1 MAAQILATIIFLIM
15 FGFIITEKAPRHLV
29 TLICAAATLLLVFG
43 VCMHSVSAVW
53 ETLNLESFFHT
64 SFWYS
69 AEASESGGINWET
82 IVFLA
87 GMMIMVEGMADSG
100 FFQWLCITIAKAV
113 HYRPFPIFLTFMLLS
128 AALSMFI
135 DSITVILFLSTVTI
149 ELGQLLKF
157 DPVPAIL
164 AEVFCANLGGSATM
178 CGDPP
183 NIIIGT
189 SLGFSFTDFLT
200 NTGLIA
206 LICFAVVVLYFYLC
220 FHRPLMA
227 SEKVRPA
234 NIAYPDAATVV
245 TDRPAFYGCGAV
257 FLLVVAMLVTH
268 AETGLTVSAIGCI
281 AAVLTAL
288 VVWCTSGGRT
298 ALGLFSKIDH
308 KTLLFFIGL
317 FVAVSGLQRT
327 GCLDVLAGGIAQLS
341 GGSSKVMLA
350 IILWVS
356 AVASAFIDN
365 IPFAATMVPV
375 IRSMAAAQG
384 VDLTVLAWALSLG
397 TDLGGSATPIGASA
411 NVVGISVAAQNGYK
425 VSWGRYC
432 RYCAPATVL
441 AVTISMLCLFARY
454 L

>member
-29 TLICAAATLLLVFG
+29 TLVCAAATLLLVFG
-43 VCMHSVSAVW
+43 VCMHSISAVW

-189 SLGFSFTDFLT
+189 SLGYSFGDFIT
-200 NTGLIA
+200 HTGLIA
-206 LICFAVVVLYFYLC
+206 GICLLLVIPYFCLC
-220 FHRPLMA
+220 FHKEFKSAPVQELNLDP
-227 SEKVRPA
+227 K
-234 NIAYPDAATVV
+234 DAINDPKEFFGSCAIFL
-245 TDRPAFYGCGAV
+245 AAV
-257 FLLVVAMLVTH
+257 LLLSTH
-268 AETGLTVSAIGCI
+268 AQTGLTVSAIGVLI
-281 AAVLTAL
+281 AVVTLLAFRKRAVAIL
-288 VVWCTSGGRT
+288 RQ
-298 ALGLFSKIDH
+298 IDH
-308 KTLLFFIGL
+308 NTLIFFIGL
-317 FVAVSGLQRT
+317 FVVISGLQRS
-327 GCLDVLAGGIAQLS
+327 GVLDLLAQGIGTVS
-341 GGSSKVMLA
+341 GSNVHLMIA
-350 IILWVS
+350 IILFGS

-365 IPFAATMVPV
+365 IPFAATMIPV
-375 IRSMAAAQG
+375 IQSLSALQG
-384 VDLTVLAWALSLG
+384 VHLDTLAWTLSIG
-397 TDLGGSATPIGASA
+397 TDVGGSATPIGASA
-411 NVVGISVAAQNGYK
+411 NVVALSQCGKNGITIG
-425 VSWGRYC
+425 WGRYC
-432 RYCAPATVL
+432 KYCVPATIIVM
-441 AVTISMLCLFARY
+441 AVSTAYLFLRY

>member
-29 TLICAAATLLLVFG
+29 TLVCAAATLLLVFG
-43 VCMHSVSAVW
+43 VCMRSVSAVW
-53 ETLNLESFFHT
+53 ETLNLECFLHG

-189 SLGFSFTDFLT
+189 SLGYSFGDFIT
-200 NTGLIA
+200 HTGLIA
-206 LICFAVVVLYFYLC
+206 GICLLLVIPYFCLC
-220 FHRPLMA
+220 FHKEFKSAPVQELNLDP
-227 SEKVRPA
+227 K
-234 NIAYPDAATVV
+234 DAINDPKEFFGSCAIFL
-245 TDRPAFYGCGAV
+245 AAV
-257 FLLVVAMLVTH
+257 LLLSTH
-268 AETGLTVSAIGCI
+268 AQTGLTVSAIGVLI
-281 AAVLTAL
+281 AVVTLLAFRKRAVAIL
-288 VVWCTSGGRT
+288 RQ
-298 ALGLFSKIDH
+298 IDH
-308 KTLLFFIGL
+308 NTLIFFIGL
-317 FVAVSGLQRT
+317 FVVISGLQRS
-327 GCLDVLAGGIAQLS
+327 GVLDLLAQGIGTVS
-341 GGSSKVMLA
+341 GSNVHLMIA
-350 IILWVS
+350 IILFGS

-365 IPFAATMVPV
+365 IPFAATMIPV
-375 IRSMAAAQG
+375 IQSLSALQG
-384 VDLTVLAWALSLG
+384 VHLDTLAWTLSIG
-397 TDLGGSATPIGASA
+397 TDVGGSATPIGASA
-411 NVVGISVAAQNGYK
+411 NVVALSQCGKNGISIG
-425 VSWGRYC
+425 WGRYC
-432 RYCAPATVL
+432 KVMAPATLLVI
-441 AVTISMLCLFARY
+441 AVSLGILYLRY

>member
-29 TLICAAATLLLVFG
+29 TLVCAAATLLLVFG
-43 VCMHSVSAVW
+43 VCMHSISAVW
-53 ETLNLESFFHT
+53 ETLNLECFFHG

-189 SLGFSFTDFLT
+189 SLGYSFGDFIT
-200 NTGLIA
+200 HTGLIA
-206 LICFAVVVLYFYLC
+206 GICLLLVIPYFCLC
-220 FHRPLMA
+220 FHKEFKSAPVQELNLDP
-227 SEKVRPA
+227 K
-234 NIAYPDAATVV
+234 DAINDPKEFFGSCAIFL
-245 TDRPAFYGCGAV
+245 AAV
-257 FLLVVAMLVTH
+257 LLLSTH
-268 AETGLTVSAIGCI
+268 AQTGLTVSAIGVLI
-281 AAVLTAL
+281 AVVTLLAFRKRAVAIL
-288 VVWCTSGGRT
+288 RQ
-298 ALGLFSKIDH
+298 IDH
-308 KTLLFFIGL
+308 NTLIFFIGL
-317 FVAVSGLQRT
+317 FVVISGLQRS
-327 GCLDVLAGGIAQLS
+327 GVLDLLAQGIGKVS
-341 GGSSKVMLA
+341 GSNVHLMIA
-350 IILWVS
+350 IILFGS

-365 IPFAATMVPV
+365 IPFAATMIPV
-375 IRSMAAAQG
+375 ITNLAATTPG
-384 VDLTVLAWALSLG
+384 IDITVLSWALAMG
-397 TDLGGSATPIGASA
+397 TDIGGSATPIGASA
-411 NVVGISVAAQNGYK
+411 NVVGIATAAKEGHIIK
-425 VSWGRYC
+425 WGKYC
-432 RYCAPATVL
+432 KAMAPATVIVI
-441 AVTISMLCLFARY
+441 AVSLVMIYVRY